1 MNMNAESLNKSDISP
16 AVAKQ
21 AVGWMIEMQEGG
33 LDSRRQQ
40 AWQQWLNGN
49 SEHQR
54 AWAHIQR
61 VNQRLSGLSS
71 PLAHAALTAPSSS
84 SRRHALKL
92 LLLLGAGSAAGWGL
106 RDQIT
111 LQPLLADLHSGVGE
125 QRKETLSDGT
135 QVQLNTAS
143 ALDVRFDSQQRLIK
157 LLQGEILMTAAADS
171 RPLNLL
177 TAEGI
182 VHASTTASRF
192 NLRQLDGRTQLA
204 VLAGSLEVS
213 PSGHV
218 GPALRLQAKQQVTFS
233 RDAWDPVR
241 PTDASTGAWAEGM
254 LVASHMKL
262 ADFLAELGRYRR
274 GRLNCDAKVANL
286 LISGSYPLA
295 DSERIL
301 DMLEVALPVRVQRF
315 TRYWVSVQAK
325 A

>member
-1 MNMNAESLNKSDISP
+1 MNLNTESLNKSDISP
-16 AVAKQ
+16 AVARQ
-21 AVGWMIEMQEGG
+21 AVSWMIEMQEGG
-33 LDSRRQQ
+33 LDSRRQH

-71 PLAHAALTAPSSS
+71 PLAHAALNAPSSS
-84 SRRHALKL
+84 GRRQALKL

-106 RDQIT
+106 RDQIA
-111 LQPLLADLHSGVGE
+111 LQPLLADLRSGVGE

-143 ALDVRFDSQQRLIK
+143 ALDVRFDAGQRFIK
-157 LLQGEILMTAAADS
+157 LLQGEILMTAVADS

-177 TAEGI
+177 TAQGT
-182 VHASTTASRF
+182 VHASTAASRF

-204 VLAGSLEVS
+204 VLDGSLEIS
-213 PSGHV
+213 PGAHI
-218 GPALRLQAKQQVTFS
+218 GPPLRLQARQQVTFS

-262 ADFLAELGRYRR
+262 TDFLAELGRYRR

-301 DMLEVALPVRVQRF
+301 DMLEVTLPVRVQRF
-315 TRYWVSVQAK
+315 TRYWVSVQARV
-325 A
+325 

>member
-1 MNMNAESLNKSDISP
+1 MNLNTESLNKSDISP
-16 AVAKQ
+16 AVARQ
-21 AVGWMIEMQEGG
+21 AVSWMIEMQEGG
-33 LDSRRQQ
+33 LDSRRQH

-71 PLAHAALTAPSSS
+71 PLAHAALNAPSSS
-84 SRRHALKL
+84 GRRQALKL

-106 RDQIT
+106 RDQIA
-111 LQPLLADLHSGVGE
+111 LQPLLADLRSGVGE

-143 ALDVRFDSQQRLIK
+143 ALDVRFDAGQRFIK
-157 LLQGEILMTAAADS
+157 LLQGEILMTAVADS

-177 TAEGI
+177 TAQGT
-182 VHASTTASRF
+182 VHASTAASRF

-204 VLAGSLEVS
+204 VLDGSLEIS
-213 PSGHV
+213 PDAHV
-218 GPALRLQAKQQVTFS
+218 GPPLRLQARQQVTFS

-262 ADFLAELGRYRR
+262 TDFLAELGRYRR

-301 DMLEVALPVRVQRF
+301 DMLEVTLPVRVQRF
-315 TRYWVSVQAK
+315 TRYWVSVQARV
-325 A
+325 

>member
-1 MNMNAESLNKSDISP
+1 MNLNAESLNKSDISP

-71 PLAHAALTAPSSS
+71 PLAHAALNAPSSS

-233 RDAWDPVR
+233 HDAWDPVR

-325 A
+325 V

>member
-1 MNMNAESLNKSDISP
+1 MNLNAESLNKSDISP
-16 AVAKQ
+16 AVARQ
-21 AVGWMIEMQEGG
+21 AVSWMIEMQEGG
-33 LDSRRQQ
+33 LDSRRQH

-71 PLAHAALTAPSSS
+71 PLAHAALNAPSSS
-84 SRRHALKL
+84 GRRQALKL

-106 RDQIT
+106 RDQIA
-111 LQPLLADLHSGVGE
+111 LQPLLADLRSGVGE

-143 ALDVRFDSQQRLIK
+143 ALDVRFDAGQRFIK
-157 LLQGEILMTAAADS
+157 LLQGEILMTAVADS

-177 TAEGI
+177 TAQGT
-182 VHASTTASRF
+182 VHASTAASRF

-204 VLAGSLEVS
+204 VLDGSLEIS
-213 PSGHV
+213 PDAHV
-218 GPALRLQAKQQVTFS
+218 GPSLRLQARQQVTFS

-262 ADFLAELGRYRR
+262 TDFLAELGRYRR

-301 DMLEVALPVRVQRF
+301 DMLEVTLPVRVQRF
-315 TRYWVSVQAK
+315 TRYWVSVQARV
-325 A
+325 

>member
-1 MNMNAESLNKSDISP
+1 MNLNAESLNKSDISP
-16 AVAKQ
+16 AVARQ
-21 AVGWMIEMQEGG
+21 AVSWMIEMQEGG
-33 LDSRRQQ
+33 LDSRRQH

-71 PLAHAALTAPSSS
+71 PLAHAALNAPSSAG
-84 SRRHALKL
+84 RRQALKL

-106 RDQIT
+106 RDQIA
-111 LQPLLADLHSGVGE
+111 LQPLLADLRSGVGE

-143 ALDVRFDSQQRLIK
+143 ALDVRFDAGQRFIK
-157 LLQGEILMTAAADS
+157 LLQGEILMTAVADS

-177 TAEGI
+177 TAQGT
-182 VHASTTASRF
+182 VHASTAASRF

-204 VLAGSLEVS
+204 VLDGSLEIS
-213 PSGHV
+213 PDAHV
-218 GPALRLQAKQQVTFS
+218 GPPLRLQARQQVTFS
-233 RDAWDPVR
+233 RDAWDSVR

-262 ADFLAELGRYRR
+262 TDFLAELGRYRR

-301 DMLEVALPVRVQRF
+301 DMLEVTLPVRVQRF
-315 TRYWVSVQAK
+315 TRYWVSVQARV
-325 A
+325 

>member
-71 PLAHAALTAPSSS
+71 PLAHAALNAPSSS

-213 PSGHV
+213 PSGHI

-325 A
+325 V

>member
-1 MNMNAESLNKSDISP
+1 MNLNAESLNKSDISP
-16 AVAKQ
+16 AVARQ
-21 AVGWMIEMQEGG
+21 AVSWMIEMQEGG
-33 LDSRRQQ
+33 LDSRRQH

-71 PLAHAALTAPSSS
+71 PLAHAALNAPSSS
-84 SRRHALKL
+84 GRRQALKL

-106 RDQIT
+106 RDQIA
-111 LQPLLADLHSGVGE
+111 LQPLLADLRSGVGE

-143 ALDVRFDSQQRLIK
+143 ALDVRFDAGQRFIK
-157 LLQGEILMTAAADS
+157 LLQGEILMTAVADS

-177 TAEGI
+177 TAQGT
-182 VHASTTASRF
+182 VHASTAASRF

-204 VLAGSLEVS
+204 VLDGSLEIS
-213 PSGHV
+213 PDAHV
-218 GPALRLQAKQQVTFS
+218 GPPLRLQARQQVTFS

-262 ADFLAELGRYRR
+262 TDFLAELGRYRR

-301 DMLEVALPVRVQRF
+301 DMLEVTLPVRVQRF
-315 TRYWVSVQAK
+315 TRYWVSVQARV
-325 A
+325 